1 MVIRLITVYNNMN
14 PMVIPENNHTLLLS
28 QVTVANEVKWYNID
42 IDRIRI

>member
-28 QVTVANEVKWYNID
+28 QVTVASEVKYVI
-42 IDRIRI
+42 I